1 MNAYDAAQS
10 FPPGTETGSLDFRSM
25 SGRHLPWGGALFTVV
40 VAVFALCT
48 VPVATQSDDPFL
60 RVSFIDVG
68 QGDAIWIKG
77 PTGSGGTPG
86 GNIIIDGG
94 PDRRNRNRLIKY
106 LQTQT
111 YGMAP
116 GGVIDCIVATHPHD
130 DHYPGLLD
138 VLEQYQVAQIV
149 DSGYPKERTTPSGQA
164 SQFELF
170 RQAALKEQAGG
181 RPSSFVELR
190 RSTDRQL
197 QCGNLQAR
205 IIHAD
210 SADLKDM
217 GSGNTR
223 ENNASTVIQ
232 LKFGAFTFLFMG
244 DAEGKERRD
253 AADHTQ
259 FVERLLLDRAKSE
272 PDLVRADV
280 LKVGH
285 HGSETGSTLE
295 FIRAVRPDIVVI
307 MSGRKPYSGTFL
319 PDRSVLTRYRREN
332 SRLVVVRTD
341 EGDSRE
347 RRDTTNDQDGDD
359 VYMYSDGETLRVFS
373 AVGPTGRKQ
382 WRRVAT
388 LQK

>member
-1 MNAYDAAQS
+1 M
-10 FPPGTETGSLDFRSM
+10 LDRRS
-25 SGRHLPWGGALFTVV
+25 RWNGAFVCLCC
-40 VAVFALCT
+40 AVGLIVLSAR
-48 VPVATQSDDPFL
+48 PVGTQSGDPYL

-77 PTGSGGTPG
+77 PERDGASAA
-86 GNIIIDGG
+86 NIIIDGG
-94 PDRRNRNRLIKY
+94 PDRGNRNRVVKY
-106 LQTQT
+106 LQAAR
-111 YGMAP
+111 YGLRP
-116 GGVIDCIVATHPHD
+116 GAMIDCIVSTHPHD

-138 VLEQYQVAQIV
+138 VLAQYDVAHIV
-149 DSGYPKERTTPSGQA
+149 DSGYPKERTTPKGET

-170 RQAALKEQAGG
+170 RQAALRERIGG
-181 RPSSFVELR
+181 RPSTFTELR
-190 RSTDRQL
+190 QTTDRQL
-197 QCGNLQAR
+197 ACGNLEAR

-210 SADLKDM
+210 AADLQGM
-217 GSGNTR
+217 GSANTR

-253 AADHTQ
+253 KADESR
-259 FVERLLLDRAKSE
+259 FVEQLLLERAKRE
-272 PDLVRADV
+272 PDLLRADV

-307 MSGRKPYSGTFL
+307 MSGRKPFNGTFL
-319 PDRSVLTRYRREN
+319 PDPSVLERYRREN
-332 SRLVVVRTD
+332 ARLVVLRTD
-341 EGDSRE
+341 EGDGRE

-359 VYMYSDGETLRVFS
+359 AYMYTDGDTLRAFR

-382 WRRVAT
+382 WRRVTT